1 MEYKQAPSLKLCG
14 ITKTFPGVKAL
25 EDVSVSIEP
34 GTVHALLG
42 ENGAGKS
49 TLMNVL
55 TGFIRAD
62 SGHIEVNGK
71 TVDIASPLAAQSYGI
86 GMVPQELSLIPA
98 LTVMENIRL
107 GSFPRKW
114 AGFFIDWRRT
124 DSHAKEIL
132 SRLDDG
138 ISVRSLVRDLTTA
151 HQQLV
156 QIARAMAFGARILI
170 LDEPTACLTDLETE
184 KLFAIISDFRQSGG
198 SVIYISHRLEEIT
211 RICDTMTVLRDGKKV
226 VDKAVKDTDIPEI
239 IRYMVGRDME
249 ASTRQESAVAAG
261 KDVVLEVRNFE
272 DGENFHHASFALHE
286 GEILGFAGLIGAG
299 RTELMRA
306 VIGDLPARS
315 GAVLLREGTELRET
329 RFRHPNESIRRGVA
343 YVPEERRSLA
353 IFPDLSVKKNMTL
366 SILRAIS
373 RFPLGIRFAKER
385 GLSDR
390 YYRDFNIRTPS
401 LDTLIANLSGGNQQK
416 AVLARCLLTECRVL
430 ILDEPTRGIDV
441 NAKREIY
448 DILRGLIAKGGISV
462 ILISSEMQE
471 LLDNADRIIVM
482 HEGEIRGEVAVDGDT
497 KQEDI
502 MRLAL
507 H

>member
-1 MEYKQAPSLKLCG
+1 M
-14 ITKTFPGVKAL
+14 
-25 EDVSVSIEP
+25 
-34 GTVHALLG
+34 
-42 ENGAGKS
+42 
-49 TLMNVL
+49 
-55 TGFIRAD
+55 
-62 SGHIEVNGK
+62 
-71 TVDIASPLAAQSYGI
+71 
-86 GMVPQELSLIPA
+86 PA

-114 AGFFIDWRRT
+114 GGFFIDWRRT

-132 SRLDDG
+132 SKLDDG
-138 ISVRSLVRDLTTA
+138 IHVRSLVGDLTTA

-184 KLFAIISDFRQSGG
+184 KLFAIIADFKRSGG
-198 SVIYISHRLEEIT
+198 SVIYISHRLEEII
-211 RICDTMTVLRDGKKV
+211 RICDSMTVLRDGKKA

-249 ASTRQESAVAAG
+249 SGRRREPGDGTRGVAVL
-261 KDVVLEVRNFE
+261 DVHNFS
-272 DGENFHHASFALHE
+272 DGEHFRNASFTLHE

-306 VIGDLPARS
+306 VIGDLPAAS
-315 GAVLLREGTELRET
+315 GSVLLREDGQMRDV
-329 RFRHPNESIRRGVA
+329 RFRHPGDSIRRGVA

-366 SILRAIS
+366 SILRSIS
-373 RFPLGIRFAKER
+373 RPPLGIRFAEER
-385 GLSDR
+385 SLADR
-390 YYRDFNIRTPS
+390 YYRDFNIRTPA
-401 LDTLIANLSGGNQQK
+401 LETLIANLSGGNQQK
-416 AVLARCLLTECRVL
+416 AVLARCLLTRCRIL

-448 DILRGLIAKGGISV
+448 DILRGLIAGGGISV

-471 LLDNADRIIVM
+471 LLDNADRVIVM
-482 HEGEIRGEVAVDGDT
+482 HEGEIRGEVTVDGST
-497 KQEDI
+497 RQEDI